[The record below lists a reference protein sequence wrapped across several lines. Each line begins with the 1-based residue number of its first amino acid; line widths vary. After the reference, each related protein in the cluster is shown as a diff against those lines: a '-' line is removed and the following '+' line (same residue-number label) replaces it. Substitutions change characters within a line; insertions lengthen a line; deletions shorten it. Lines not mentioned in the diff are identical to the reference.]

1 MQSHCLHCFLFKCK
15 VRSAEWLW
23 RERTSADP
31 WKQISL
37 ELNEFNIIYS
47 PKYVLAAA
55 VWKQR
60 VKPPPSKLTSGSRQK
75 HQRFRFKPV
84 DSHQKPEGRR
94 PLRNTTQK
102 TANWHLTGVLLWI
115 YCNIKPCLIM
125 WPGGDRWNLH
135 PTWKKISG
143 CVVGGWRQPSYVTW
157 PPLSNHLSFWS
168 KHWHPRRVTFDL
180 WVQVYSCRDS
190 SVRCC
195 MLCSASAEV
204 VVRDWGCRSI
214 FFLWLTQ
221 EKMHDGVVWWCRSG
235 WISQSLW

>member
-60 VKPPPSKLTSGSRQK
+60 VKPPPSKFTSGSRQK

-168 KHWHPRRVTFDL
+168 KMSTLASSKSDL
-180 WVQVYSCRDS
+180 WPLGAGVQLSR
-190 SVRCC
+190 
-195 MLCSASAEV
+195 
-204 VVRDWGCRSI
+204 
-214 FFLWLTQ
+214 
-221 EKMHDGVVWWCRSG
+221 
-235 WISQSLW
+235 